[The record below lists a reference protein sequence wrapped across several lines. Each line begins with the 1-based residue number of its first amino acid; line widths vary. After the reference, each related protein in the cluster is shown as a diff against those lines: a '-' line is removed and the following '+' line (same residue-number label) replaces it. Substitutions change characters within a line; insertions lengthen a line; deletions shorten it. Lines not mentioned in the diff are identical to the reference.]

1 MTRNLVTVDWM
12 LLCVVVVIGAW
23 FAVDFVGSLT
33 LEVATQ
39 IEGSLEA
46 VR

>member
-1 MTRNLVTVDWM
+1 MTRNLVTADWM

-23 FAVDFVGSLT
+23 FAVGFVGSLT
-33 LEVATQ
+33 LEAAAN
-39 IEGSLEA
+39 IEESLDA